1 MEQKQ
6 DEPPLGTP
14 DPVRPNAIRDTIH
27 KWIRFN
33 ACEKRVIDSAPFQR
47 LRFAKQTTCAYFV
60 YPDALHSRFS
70 HSLGVMHVATLYA
83 EAIAAR
89 YGGRFD
95 ARWVET
101 VRMAALLHDVAHG
114 PFSHAFDEL
123 VYSHV
128 YEGTTH
134 GHDEHR
140 KVLVAREPLRS
151 RLRACG
157 VEPDDVVGMWCGRDK
172 VASAVLQGPL
182 GADRTDFLLRDSH
195 NTATEAFGGVD
206 YHRMVHNVRVVDGC
220 LVYPE
225 KMVGEIQNF
234 ITGRLWMYS
243 NVYHHR
249 TSQAA
254 FYLLKRIIDA
264 CREPLRLVE
273 RTMDDGEFVLMT
285 EEGLLNE
292 ALGVPAARP
301 YVLALLRRQLPAVA
315 EVLATDGNAPVAGP
329 GEHVLAMRPME
340 TLDQTKFKKT
350 SVRIL
355 LKSGE
360 LVDAHGFLREHGI
373 IKDAVYAKH
382 VIVQAEAFEKELA
395 DAAAAATTADGSAE
409 A

>member
-1 MEQKQ
+1 MG
-6 DEPPLGTP
+6 DEAKGTTAAALP
-14 DPVRPNAIRDTIH
+14 EPTRTRPHAIRDTIH

-33 ACEKRVIDSAPFQR
+33 DAEKAVIDSAPFQR
-47 LRFAKQTTCAYFV
+47 LRFAKQLTCSYFV

-70 HSLGVMHVATLYA
+70 HSLGVMHVATMYA
-83 EAIAAR
+83 EALSDR

-95 ARWVET
+95 ARWVQA

-114 PFSHAFDEL
+114 PFSHAFDDL
-123 VYSHV
+123 VYSHI
-128 YEGTTH
+128 YKGRGH

-140 KVLVAREPLRS
+140 KVMVVRAPLAPAV
-151 RLRACG
+151 RACG
-157 VEPDDVVGMWCGRDK
+157 VDPETVVAMWDGRDK
-172 VASAVLQGPL
+172 VAAAVLQGPL

-206 YHRMVHNVRVVDGC
+206 YHRLVHNVRVVDDR

-225 KMVGEIQNF
+225 KMLGEIQNF

-254 FYLLKRIIDA
+254 FYLLTRIVDA
-264 CREPLRLVE
+264 CRGPLRLVE
-273 RTMDDGEFVLMT
+273 RTLDPERFVLMT

-292 ALGVPAARP
+292 ALSVPEARP
-301 YVLALLRRQLPAVA
+301 YALALLQRRLPTVS
-315 EVLATDGNAPVAGP
+315 ESKDGGKAPP
-329 GEHVLAMRPME
+329 GHHTLEMRAME

-360 LVDAHGFLREHGI
+360 TVEAHGYLREHGI
-373 IKDAVYAKH
+373 IKDTVYSKK
-382 VIVQAEAFEKELA
+382 VFVDAEAFEKRLA
-395 DAAAAATTADGSAE
+395 DVASPA
-409 A
+409 